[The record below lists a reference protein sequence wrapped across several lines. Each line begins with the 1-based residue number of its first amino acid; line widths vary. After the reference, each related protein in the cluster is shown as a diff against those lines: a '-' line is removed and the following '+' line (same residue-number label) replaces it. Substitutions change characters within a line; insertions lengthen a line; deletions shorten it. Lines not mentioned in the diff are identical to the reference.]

1 LAQIIYHWKPFPLV
15 NNINMAATQTCEV
28 EIRLAPSTAV
38 SPCNLVQWWVFEKH
52 IMFTVIF
59 QKMKYNSMEAMQIIM
74 V

>member
-1 LAQIIYHWKPFPLV
+1 
-15 NNINMAATQTCEV
+15 MAATQTCEV